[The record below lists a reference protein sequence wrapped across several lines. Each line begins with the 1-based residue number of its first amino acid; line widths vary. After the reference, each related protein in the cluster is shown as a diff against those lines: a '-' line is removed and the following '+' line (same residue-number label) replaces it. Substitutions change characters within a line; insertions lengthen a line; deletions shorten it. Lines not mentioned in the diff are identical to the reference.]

1 MRVLV
6 LVGMRRDPLDGGLY
20 YVFGEENS
28 SADITVAG
36 QLLMKRL
43 LVPDPRFS
51 EQGPKPPAV
60 RGLHCCSPT
69 WHAAVGTVVL
79 CLVDVEVAGLSRL
92 SWCVGESLLPVT
104 CLALAQVLLH
114 GL

>member
-1 MRVLV
+1 MRISHPCCAPSHTVGEVHILVRVLV

-69 WHAAVGTVVL
+69 WRVAVATVVL
-79 CLVDVEVAGLSRL
+79 CLVDINCRGSH
-92 SWCVGESLLPVT
+92 CV
-104 CLALAQVLLH
+104 
-114 GL
+114 